1 MRKVFA
7 ALAGLLVLLV
17 VAQFFFAASG
27 GFSTRPGE
35 EAYRGHHALGYVIF
49 LWPIVMMIV
58 AAIGRMP
65 GRLIGLTA
73 VIPALTAFQVVVAK
87 VAIGM
92 SDSGSGT
99 ASEIVFGLH
108 GIGGLLTGVFAGLIL
123 RQARALARP
132 TPAPAPAA

>member
-1 MRKVFA
+1 MRKIFA

-27 GFSTRPGE
+27 GFSSRPGE
-35 EAYRGHHALGYVIF
+35 EAYRGHHMLGYVLF
-49 LWPIVMMIV
+49 LWPIVMIVV

-73 VIPALTAFQVVVAK
+73 VIPALTTFQVVVAK
-87 VAIGM
+87 IAIGM
-92 SDSGSGT
+92 HDSGSGT
-99 ASEIVFGLH
+99 GSEIVFGLH

-123 RQARALARP
+123 RQARAQLKP
-132 TPAPAPAA
+132 TPPAAA